1 MLFYVWRTKR
11 YVLHSGDC
19 RFDISVFGKH
29 EQLVKVIKGGQ
40 LDFLHL
46 DTTYCDPKYDFPR
59 QKDVLAGVVEAAR
72 QEDRRTRGR
81 CLFFFGTYSIGKE
94 RVFLAV
100 AAALNLH
107 IYADRR
113 KIDILR
119 QLGMPDL
126 EKRLVDRPANARVH
140 VVSMR
145 SLSPDGVRAHA
156 IKAGMNRSF
165 IGSGLVVVFRPT
177 GWSFRPGAGGGDG
190 VRRSVRS
197 ADQAIT
203 FDVAYS
209 EHSSFAELSE
219 FVRFAQPA
227 RIFPTVNARSKEDSE
242 RLCSLLGHKDRA
254 LRKIT

>member
-19 RFDISVFGKH
+19 RFDIGVFSKH
-29 EQLVKVIKGGQ
+29 EQLVKVIKDGQ

-46 DTTYCDPKYDFPR
+46 DTTYCNPKYDFPR

-100 AAALNLH
+100 ANALDLH
-107 IYADRR
+107 IYADKR
-113 KIDILR
+113 KMGILR
-119 QLGMPDL
+119 QIGMPDL
-126 EKRLVDRPANARVH
+126 QKRLVDRPANARVH
-140 VVSMR
+140 VVPMR
-145 SLSPDGVRAHA
+145 NLSPDGVRAHA
-156 IKAGMNRSF
+156 TKAGMNRKF
-165 IGSGLVVVFRPT
+165 IGSGLVIVFRPT
-177 GWSFRPGAGGGDG
+177 GWSFRPGADGGNG
-190 VRRSVRS
+190 VRRSVRA

-219 FVRFAQPA
+219 FVKFAHPA

-242 RLCSLLGHKDRA
+242 RLCRLLGHVDRA